1 MLLIEAGGRRIL
13 YSGDFRMHGR
23 KSTLVA
29 RLMANPPPD
38 IDVLL
43 MEGTNLGSDKSTKS
57 EAELEE
63 DFVRLFKETPGRV
76 FVAWSAQNIDRT
88 VTLYRACLKTDR
100 TLVVDLYTAEVLDIL
115 ADMGRLP
122 RAGWRNLKVVVTRAF
137 SRLYKSKGRGDFV
150 ERMAA
155 HGISAARLAENQSKW
170 VVMIRPSLIA
180 DLQGKS
186 VVPTPADAW
195 SYSMWMGYLAS
206 ADGQRLR
213 SWFDAGGSRAVI
225 FTPAATLLP
234 PIFVPSPRR
243 STPRGW
249 CRSTA
254 PHGTIISM
262 AFRPCTGSATASRCP
277 SESNA
282 AAPAPLF

>member
-213 SWFDAGGSRAVI
+213 SWFDAGGSRAVHLH
-225 FTPAATLLP
+225 TSGHASPADLRAFAQAINPTRLV
-234 PIFVPSPRR
+234 PI
-243 STPRGW
+243 
-249 CRSTA
+249 
-254 PHGTIISM
+254 HG
-262 AFRPCTGSATASRCP
+262 
-277 SESNA
+277 A
-282 AAPAPLF
+282 AWDDHLDGFPAVHRLRDGEPLSL